1 MLHKKNLLWLALVM
15 AGSAQAQGDQ
25 RLSDLQ
31 VTANRLPQSQ
41 SDVLASTTVID
52 RDDIERS
59 QAGSIIDLLQ
69 GRAGIEIAQN
79 GPPGTLSSLFMRGTQ
94 SDHSLVLV
102 DGVRINSAT
111 SGGASLE
118 MLPLEAIERVEIVR
132 GPRAAAYGADAI
144 GGVIQVFTRHGTASG
159 TQGGLKASTGSDSTQ
174 RQSAWV
180 ATGDDDTR
188 LNASLFHRDGDGFNA
203 KQADDSGERDG
214 FEREGAQLGLSHR
227 VNDDVEVSVNALRQ
241 NFENEYDN
249 CSFPASQDCVTKGY
263 LQSFGGQ
270 LDVQLQPDW
279 QMLITAG
286 HFDEQREERYS
297 GERQSLTETHRDE
310 VGLQHRFTRDNGV
323 DVLGVDYRHDNID
336 FNNRAGESYQK
347 DSRENYGIYGMMQRT
362 YGAHELSGSLRYDDD
377 SLFGN
382 KATGNAAYAYQ
393 ITQNQRLGVS
403 YGTAFKAPS
412 LSDMYGTY
420 NPNPDL
426 DAEESKSL
434 EAFWAFSQG
443 DWKTRVTAFQNRIE
457 DMIVYTGASPNG
469 TYRNIDEARIRG
481 LELSG
486 GWHGERLVTQLSIT
500 FQDPEVRS
508 WSDNY
513 AGISVGDRLLNRSE
527 HYARLDT
534 DYKINNEWSVGS
546 TLWAFSERTSYG
558 GQEVGGY
565 GVVDLRTA
573 WQVTS
578 MVELSAKVENAFD
591 KEYQLVDGYNTQ
603 DRYVE
608 GGVTLRF

>member
-69 GRAGIEIAQN
+69 GRAGLEIAQN
-79 GPPGTLSSLFMRGTQ
+79 GPPGTLSSLFMRGTE

-144 GGVIQVFTRHGTASG
+144 GGVIQVFTRRGTASG
-159 TQGGLKASTGSDSTQ
+159 TQGGLKASTGSDNTQ

-286 HFDEQREERYS
+286 HFDEQREERAR
-297 GERQSLTETHRDE
+297 GMRTTLTESHRNE
-310 VGLQHRFTRDNGV
+310 AGIQHRFSRNNGV
-323 DVLGVDYRHDNID
+323 DVLGVDYRQDKID
-336 FNNRAGESYQK
+336 YQDDLYGNSFQQ

-362 YGAHELSGSLRYDDD
+362 YGAHEVSGSLRYDDD
-377 SLFGN
+377 SLFGD
-382 KATGNAAYAYQ
+382 KTTGSLGYAYRL
-393 ITQNQRLGVS
+393 TPYQRLGASVS
-403 YGTAFKAPS
+403 TAYKAPN
-412 LSDMYGTY
+412 LAELYG
-420 NPNPDL
+420 PSSWGANPDL
-426 DAEESKSL
+426 DAEESKNL
-434 EAFWAFSQG
+434 EAFWSFDKGPWNA
-443 DWKTRVTAFQNRIE
+443 RVTLFENRI
-457 DMIVYTGASPNG
+457 DDLIVGS
-469 TYRNIDEARIRG
+469 NIGGNYQNYNVNEARIRG
-481 LELSG
+481 VELSG
-486 GWHGERLVTQLSIT
+486 GWQGNNLSLQASLTRQAPKNRETDERLVRRAKLYGRIDADYHYQ
-500 FQDPEVRS
+500 E
-508 WSDNY
+508 WSFGTTLR
-513 AGISVGDRLLNRSE
+513 ASGDR
-527 HYARLDT
+527 HDT
-534 DYKINNEWSVGS
+534 GDDMM
-546 TLWAFSERTSYG
+546 
-558 GQEVGGY
+558 GGY
-565 GVVDLRTA
+565 GVVDLRTS
-573 WQVTS
+573 WQVTP
-578 MVELSAKVENAFD
+578 MVELSAKMENAFD

>member
-31 VTANRLPQSQ
+31 ITANRLPQSQ